1 LACRTTSRY
10 AGFMLLAMAASAG
23 PLLAAESFTADLGP
37 MPLDAASRTNIQGR
51 GEAMATIAGKTLT
64 ISGKFGGLTSPASD
78 AHVYLSSYIGVP
90 GPVQPIS
97 LTISHAADGV
107 LSGSADLTEKQS
119 AALRSGRLYIMIN
132 SQNAPAGNLWG
143 WLLPTHDEV
152 QADVPQQGDWFQ
164 PHVGTPLRWRS
175 SDPMGQ
181 R

>member
-1 LACRTTSRY
+1 LACRIIARY
-10 AGFMLLAMAASAG
+10 VGFMLLALAVPAG
-23 PLLAAESFTADLGP
+23 PSLAAESFTADLGP
-37 MPLDAASRTNIQGR
+37 VPLDAASRANVQGR
-51 GEAMATIAGKTLT
+51 GEATATVTGRSLT
-64 ISGKFGGLTSPASD
+64 ISGNFAGLTSPASE

-90 GPVQPIS
+90 GPMQAIN
-97 LTISHAADGV
+97 LTISHGADGV
-107 LSGSADLTEKQS
+107 LSGSSNLTEKQS

-143 WLLPTHDEV
+143 WLLPAHDEV
-152 QADVPQQGDWFQ
+152 QAGVPQQGDWFQ